1 VSAQGALGGVGG
13 DGRGVAEGWP
23 DDPLGKFAMVDVAG
37 ESRLLPGFCA
47 SSSAK
52 AVMVGWSHAAW
63 RSWIFLCSLRSFIL
77 R

>member
-1 VSAQGALGGVGG
+1 MNAVAPLTSKSPLFEDAHMTGSELQGAFAL
-13 DGRGVAEGWP
+13 
-23 DDPLGKFAMVDVAG
+23 PLWL
-37 ESRLLPGFCA
+37 SGFCA